1 MVRLDFL
8 EKVEVF
14 KDLNDGQ
21 LVAVQNC
28 CEEKAFQREDKI
40 FEVGD
45 EARSSWIVMEG
56 QVDLRFDLPRRPTA
70 EENTIASIA
79 GGRFL
84 GWSSLVPPYKY
95 RLSAYC
101 AGRTCKMIKID
112 TANLTRLFE
121 SDAKLGRTIMTNLA
135 GIIGGRFNQLENA
148 IVKRRGEDVMSNWK
162 W

>member
-1 MVRLDFL
+1 MVSLYFI
-8 EKVEVF
+8 EKTEVF
-14 KDLNDGQ
+14 KDLNDEQ
-21 LVAVQNC
+21 MAAVQNC
-28 CEEKAFQREDKI
+28 CEQVEFQRGDKI
-40 FEVGD
+40 FGVGD
-45 EARSSWIVMEG
+45 EARYPWIVTEG

-101 AGRTCKMIKID
+101 TSRTCKMIKID
-112 TANLTRLFE
+112 KARLTQLFE
-121 SDAKLGRTIMTNLA
+121 NDAKLGRTIMNNLA
-135 GIIGGRFNQLENA
+135 VIVGSRFNQLENE